1 MNLHE
6 YQGKLLFA
14 EYNLP
19 VSKGKVI
26 FDAKDAIDAC
36 DEIGGDKWVVKAQV
50 HAGGRGK
57 SGGVQLIDNPEQA
70 IEFAQK
76 WLGNRLITYQTD
88 AVGQIVN
95 SILIEECTD
104 IAQELYLS
112 AVIDRDTQKIVFIG
126 SSEGGVNIEEV
137 AKNSP
142 EKIIYQGVDLDDK
155 DFSQHAEN
163 IGKVLKLNPDQQNQ
177 FSPMLDN
184 LVRLFV
190 EKDLSLLEINPLVI
204 TKNGDL
210 HCLDAK
216 INIDSNALFRQP
228 ELMEMHDESQEDPQE
243 AEAAKHDLSYV
254 SLDGNIGC
262 MVNGAGLA
270 MGTMDTIKFFGGNPA
285 NFLDVGGTA
294 TQERVAKAF
303 KIILKDPEVK
313 VVLVNIFGG
322 IVRCDLIAE
331 GIVAAIKFFGGN
343 PANFLD
349 VGGTATQERVAKAF
363 KIILKDPEVK
373 VVLVNIFGG
382 IVRCDLIAEG
392 IVAAIKEVGI
402 EVPVVVRLE
411 GNNAEIGAKIL
422 EESDIKVESIND
434 LGSAAKKSVELA
446 K

>member
-6 YQGKLLFA
+6 YQGKFLFA
-14 EYNLP
+14 QYNLP

-26 FDAKDAIDAC
+26 FNASDAEEAC
-36 DEIGGDKWVVKAQV
+36 NEIGGSKWVVKAQV

-57 SGGVQLIDNPEQA
+57 AGGVELIDSAELA
-70 IEFAQK
+70 TKFAEK
-76 WLGNRLITYQTD
+76 WLGNRLVTYQTD
-88 AVGQIVN
+88 ENGQLVN

-104 IAQELYLS
+104 ISKELYLS
-112 AVIDRDTQKIVFIG
+112 AVIDRDSQKIVFIG
-126 SSEGGVNIEEV
+126 SSEGGVNIEDV

-142 EKIIYQGVDLDDK
+142 EKIIYQGID
-155 DFSQHAEN
+155 
-163 IGKVLKLNPDQQNQ
+163 
-177 FSPMLDN
+177 LDN
-184 LVRLFV
+184 LNNQEDAISIAKVLRLDDVQTKQFIPMIENLLRLFV

-204 TKNGDL
+204 NKNGDL

-216 INIDSNALFRQP
+216 INIDSNALYRQP
-228 ELMEMHDESQEDPQE
+228 DLQEMYDETQEDPQE
-243 AEAAKHDLSYV
+243 AEAAKSDLSYV

-294 TQERVAKAF
+294 TQERVTKAF

-331 GIVAAIKFFGGN
+331 GV
-343 PANFLD
+343 
-349 VGGTATQERVAKAF
+349 
-363 KIILKDPEVK
+363 
-373 VVLVNIFGG
+373 
-382 IVRCDLIAEG
+382 
-392 IVAAIKEVGI
+392 VAAIKEVDI
-402 EVPVVVRLE
+402 KIPVVVRLE
-411 GNNAEIGAKIL
+411 GNNADLGANIL
-422 EESDIKVESIND
+422 SEANISIHSIND
-434 LGSAAKKSVELA
+434 LEEAANKAVELA

>member
-14 EYNLP
+14 QYNLP

-26 FDAKDAIDAC
+26 FDARDAEDAC
-36 DEIGGDKWVVKAQV
+36 NEIGGSKWVVKAQV

-57 SGGVQLIDNPEQA
+57 SGGVELIDSVKSA
-70 IEFAQK
+70 TRFAER
-76 WLGNRLITYQTD
+76 WLGKRLVTYQTD
-88 AVGQIVN
+88 KKGQLVN
-95 SILIEECTD
+95 SILIEECTS
-104 IAQELYLS
+104 IAKELYLS
-112 AVIDRDTQKIVFIG
+112 AVVDRDSQKIVFIG
-126 SSEGGVNIEEV
+126 SSEGGVNIEDV

-142 EKIIYQGVDLDDK
+142 EKIIYQGIDI
-155 DFSQHAEN
+155 EN
-163 IGKVLKLNPDQQNQ
+163 SNAKEEAVSISRVLGLNDIQTKQ
-177 FSPMLDN
+177 FIPMIEN
-184 LVRLFV
+184 LLRLFI

-204 TKNGDL
+204 NDNGDL

-228 ELMEMHDESQEDPQE
+228 ELQEMYDETQEDPQE
-243 AEAAKHDLSYV
+243 AEAAKSDLSYV

-294 TQERVAKAF
+294 TQQRVAKAF
-303 KIILKDPEVK
+303 KIILKDKEVK

-331 GIVAAIKFFGGN
+331 GVVAAM
-343 PANFLD
+343 
-349 VGGTATQERVAKAF
+349 QEAK
-363 KIILKDPEVK
+363 I
-373 VVLVNIFGG
+373 NI
-382 IVRCDLIAEG
+382 
-392 IVAAIKEVGI
+392 
-402 EVPVVVRLE
+402 PVVVRLE
-411 GNNAEIGAKIL
+411 GNNADLGAQIL
-422 EESDIKVESIND
+422 SEANIAIHSINNLSD
-434 LGSAAKKSVELA
+434 AAKKAVELA

>member
-26 FDAKDAIDAC
+26 FDAKNAVDAC
-36 DEIGGDKWVVKAQV
+36 NEIGGTKWVVKAQV

-57 SGGVQLIDNPEQA
+57 AGGVELIDSPEEA
-70 IEFAQK
+70 EAFAK
-76 WLGNRLITYQTD
+76 RWLGQKLVTYQTD
-88 AVGQIVN
+88 KEGQLVN
-95 SILIEECTD
+95 SILIEECTN
-104 IAQELYLS
+104 ISKELYLS
-112 AVIDRDTQKIVFIG
+112 AVIDRDSQKIVFIG

-137 AKNSP
+137 ATNSP
-142 EKIIYQGVDLDDK
+142 EKIIYQAVEFKDK
-155 DFSQHAEN
+155 SLPDHAKN
-163 IGKVLKLNPDQQNQ
+163 IANVLKLNDEQTNQ
-177 FSPMLDN
+177 FIPMIDN
-184 LVRLFV
+184 LLRLFV

-204 TKNGDL
+204 NSSGDL

-216 INIDSNALFRQP
+216 VNIDSNALFRQP
-228 ELMEMHDESQEDPQE
+228 ELLEMHDETQEDPRE
-243 AEAAKHDLSYV
+243 AEAAKNDLSYV

-303 KIILKDPEVK
+303 KIILKDPNVK

-322 IVRCDLIAE
+322 IVRCDVIAK
-331 GIVAAIKFFGGN
+331 GII
-343 PANFLD
+343 
-349 VGGTATQERVAKAF
+349 
-363 KIILKDPEVK
+363 
-373 VVLVNIFGG
+373 
-382 IVRCDLIAEG
+382 
-392 IVAAIKEVGI
+392 AAIKEVDI
-402 EVPVVVRLE
+402 KVPVVVRLE
-411 GNNAEIGAKIL
+411 GNNADVGAKIL
-422 EESDIKVESIND
+422 SKANIKIESINSLSD
-434 LGSAAKKSVELA
+434 AAKKAVELA

>member
-26 FDAKDAIDAC
+26 FDAKNAVDAC
-36 DEIGGDKWVVKAQV
+36 NEIGGTKWVVKAQV

-57 SGGVQLIDNPEQA
+57 AGGVELIDSPEEA
-70 IEFAQK
+70 EAFAK
-76 WLGNRLITYQTD
+76 RWLGKKLVTYQTD
-88 AVGQIVN
+88 KEGQLVN
-95 SILIEECTD
+95 SILIEECTN
-104 IAQELYLS
+104 ILKELYLS
-112 AVIDRDTQKIVFIG
+112 AVIDRDSQKIVFIG

-137 AKNSP
+137 ATNSP
-142 EKIIYQGVDLDDK
+142 EKIIYQAVEFKDK
-155 DFSQHAEN
+155 SLPDHAKN
-163 IGKVLKLNPDQQNQ
+163 IANVLKLDDEQTNQ
-177 FSPMLDN
+177 FISMIDN
-184 LVRLFV
+184 LLRLFV

-204 TKNGDL
+204 NSSGDL

-216 INIDSNALFRQP
+216 VNIDSNALFRQP
-228 ELMEMHDESQEDPQE
+228 ELLEMHDETQEDPRE
-243 AEAAKHDLSYV
+243 AEAAKNDLSYV

-303 KIILKDPEVK
+303 KIILKDPNVK

-322 IVRCDLIAE
+322 IVRCDVIAK
-331 GIVAAIKFFGGN
+331 GII
-343 PANFLD
+343 
-349 VGGTATQERVAKAF
+349 
-363 KIILKDPEVK
+363 
-373 VVLVNIFGG
+373 
-382 IVRCDLIAEG
+382 
-392 IVAAIKEVGI
+392 AAIKEVDI
-402 EVPVVVRLE
+402 KVPVVVRLE
-411 GNNAEIGAKIL
+411 GNNADVGAKIL
-422 EESDIKVESIND
+422 SKANIKIESINS
-434 LGSAAKKSVELA
+434 LSHAAKKAVELA